1 MKSIKY
7 AFPVKFQSDDL
18 KQHIDVFL
26 VEQSMDQKNGQQDRK
41 GKSNQRKGLFKI
53 LPLASTRRLTAINTP
68 NIHSRPEISGIL
80 MAAAMYINLVKGYTL
95 VR

>member
-41 GKSNQRKGLFKI
+41 GKSNQRKGLF
-53 LPLASTRRLTAINTP
+53 
-68 NIHSRPEISGIL
+68 
-80 MAAAMYINLVKGYTL
+80 
-95 VR
+95 